1 MTQASIN
8 PADELARTQENVRHN
23 EKAIDRLDLELKAF
37 RTEIQADFK
46 DVRADF
52 KDVRAEIKDV
62 RVEVKALS
70 DKLDGFAWKGLVG
83 IVIIVAANIV
93 LKYL

>member
-37 RTEIQADFK
+37 RTEVQADFK
-46 DVRADF
+46 DVRAEF
-52 KDVRAEIKDV
+52 KDVRSEIKDV
-62 RVEVKALS
+62 RTEVKALS
-70 DKLDGFAWKGLVG
+70 DKLDGFAWKGLLG
-83 IVIIVAANIV
+83 IIIIVAANIA
-93 LKYL
+93 LKFF